1 LRLGCI
7 DIGSNTTRLL
17 VADGGQGQLR
27 WIHQER
33 SFTRLGHELFEHGVI
48 RPAKI
53 AEVVEVV
60 RGQCESAQQLGVAGV
75 KVVATEAI
83 RSAVNGADLADA
95 IRDATG
101 FTVEVLSTAEE
112 ARLAF
117 VGVAGT
123 LGKTPPKRL
132 GVVDVGG
139 GSSELV
145 VGEPPRLVRWWASL
159 PLGSVELTRR
169 RLLSDPPT
177 EEQVSGARD
186 QVAAELG
193 RIQVPRPMVAVAVGG
208 SATSL
213 SRLAGLVLSSE
224 ALSKAL
230 ALLAGEHS
238 AAIAV
243 RFSID
248 PERARL
254 LPAGLLILEGV
265 ARAFGAPML
274 VGQGGIREGV
284 LLEATAT

>member
-1 LRLGCI
+1 MRLGCI

-17 VADGGQGQLR
+17 VADGDGEQLH

-33 SFTRLGHELFEHGVI
+33 SFTRLGQELFERGRIGSV
-48 RPAKI
+48 KV

-60 RGQCESAQQLGVAGV
+60 RAQCGSAQQHGAVGVR
-75 KVVATEAI
+75 VVATEAI
-83 RSAVNGADLADA
+83 RSAVNGAELADA
-95 IRDATG
+95 IHDATG
-101 FTVEVLSTAEE
+101 LTVEVLSAAEE

-123 LGKTPPKRL
+123 LGETPPRRL

-145 VGEPPRLVRWWASL
+145 FGEPPRLVRWWASL
-159 PLGSVELTRR
+159 RLGSAELTG
-169 RLLSDPPT
+169 RLLTSDPPT
-177 EEQVSGARD
+177 ADQLSSAREQIGG
-186 QVAAELG
+186 EL
-193 RIQVPRPMVAVAVGG
+193 RRLDVPRPMVAVAVGG

-213 SRLAGLVLSSE
+213 SQLAGLVLSSE
-224 ALSKAL
+224 ALAKAL
-230 ALLAGEHS
+230 AQLAGEQS
-238 AAIAV
+238 TAIAQ

-265 ARAFGAPML
+265 ARAFGAPL
-274 VGQGGIREGV
+274 FVGRGGIREGV
-284 LLEATAT
+284 LLEASGT